1 MSNIIV
7 MNNSMFGDVR
17 FLNIEGKPYAVANDV
32 AEKLGY
38 ARPRKAISDHCKG
51 ALKWGVLTNGGKQE
65 LSIIPES
72 DIYRLI
78 IKSKLPKAENTHCK
92 GATLK
97 QGIDTEKIKNVG
109 AL

>member
-1 MSNIIV
+1 MSNIIT

-17 FLNIEGKPYAVANDV
+17 FLNIEGKSYAVANDV
-32 AEKLGY
+32 AKVLGY
-38 ARPRKAISDHCKG
+38 KNPADTIRVHTKG
-51 ALKWGVLTNGGKQE
+51 SIKYRYLTNGGNQE
-65 LSIIPES
+65 VNIIPES

-78 IKSKLPKAENTHCK
+78 IKSKLSKAENTHCK